1 MLSRRSFLHSAMYL
15 ALPRLAACW
24 RDAAAPREPLDAER
38 ARRRIPGAAIAFVA
52 RGAPDEL
59 HALGELGADAAVE
72 VASLSKPVF
81 AFAVIAHAVRGAL
94 DLDAPLAAIA
104 PPPYRHVYR
113 DGEDAFSDPRLA
125 QVTPRLLLS
134 HRAGLPNWSRD
145 RPLGFVQPPGLGWR
159 YSGEGYVLLQ
169 RALEARGASLDE
181 LVGATVLSPLG
192 MARSS
197 FDPGVTRARGHDRAG
212 RPVASSLVRPS
223 AATSLVSTARDYARF
238 LRRLVEAPP
247 RDPVVDAMT
256 APQVV
261 IDAERRLSWG
271 TGLALAEPDW
281 LFHWGAN
288 PGFRALFVGSRARGQ
303 GVVVVTDS
311 DGGMEL
317 AARVVRER
325 FGELALLGYP
335 LLYPPD

>member
-1 MLSRRSFLHSAMYL
+1 MLSRRSFVQSAL
-15 ALPRLAACW
+15 SSAIGLAACW
-24 RDAAAPREPLDAER
+24 RDVPAPREPLDAER

-59 HALGELGADAAVE
+59 HALGDLGADSVVE
-72 VASLSKPVF
+72 VASLGKPVF
-81 AFAVIAHAVRGAL
+81 AFAVVAQAVRGAL

-113 DGEDAFSDPRLA
+113 DGEDAFADPRLA

-145 RPLGFVQPPGLGWR
+145 RPLGFVQPPGAGWR

-169 RALEARGASLDE
+169 RALEARGAALDE
-181 LVGATVLSPLG
+181 LVGTTVLSPLG

-197 FDPGVTRARGHDRAG
+197 FDPGVPRARGHDRTGA
-212 RPVASSLVRPS
+212 PVASSLVRPS

-238 LRRLVEAPP
+238 VRRLVEAP

-261 IDAERRLSWG
+261 VDAGRRLSWG
-271 TGLALAEPDW
+271 TGLGLAEPEW

-288 PGFRALFVGSRARGQ
+288 RGYRALFVGSRARGA
-303 GVVVVTDS
+303 GVVVVTDG

-325 FGELALLGYP
+325 FGELALLGFP